1 MFPLISRTKSLS
13 ATLASIDSFLKT
25 HEFAHIVSLNPEN
38 LVEALNNDDFKSTY
52 ERAELVIADGIGIL
66 HAAHTLHIQVGE
78 KITGIDL
85 MSELIH
91 KYPEKRIVF
100 VGAHHNAAQQTLEY
114 FADKAGILGK
124 HWAAFPDIDKND
136 TGLIQKITAA
146 KPDLLFVAFGSPAQE
161 LWIEKHRKQL
171 QGVVCMGV
179 GQAFNVYGGVIARAP
194 QLAQALGLEWFYR
207 LITQPWRWRRQLRLL
222 KFIYFVLRYRFLARK
237 SKVY

>member
-13 ATLASIDSFLKT
+13 ATLASIASFLKT

-38 LVEALNNDDFKSTY
+38 LVEAVNDDDFKSTY
-52 ERAELVIADGIGIL
+52 ERAELIIADGIGIL
-66 HAAHTLHIQVGE
+66 HAAHTLHISVGD

-100 VGAHHNAAQQTLEY
+100 VGAHHNTAQQTLEY
-114 FADKAGILGK
+114 FVSKTGASGS
-124 HWAAFPDIDKND
+124 HWTAFPDVDKND
-136 TGLIQKITAA
+136 SGLIHKITAA

-179 GQAFNVYGGVIARAP
+179 GQAFNVYGGMVVRAP
-194 QLAQALGLEWFYR
+194 QPIQAVGLEWFYR

-222 KFIYFVLRYRFLARK
+222 KFVFFVLRYRLLA
-237 SKVY
+237 